1 MLLGLHF
8 RHRSQRLRAHWSAP
22 FKMSRAS
29 SWAWG
34 KCRDNS
40 AEPLFPSPSGT
51 LLAITSTSATTGK
64 AFSAHFPCHT
74 RAAFLNWISRVRRG
88 HLCGPPGTWSHSCWR
103 HLVGEFWFCGRVHVL
118 SLHGLWCREL
128 ISSPWKA
135 LVESFHFGGSLFPGN
150 HLQGKWVWGSRQ

>member
-1 MLLGLHF
+1 MLLVLHF
-8 RHRSQRLRAHWSAP
+8 RHHSQRLRAHWSAP

-40 AEPLFPSPSGT
+40 AEPLFPSPSGNHQHCGNDRKS
-51 LLAITSTSATTGK
+51 LQRPL
-64 AFSAHFPCHT
+64 PCHT
-74 RAAFLNWISRVRRG
+74 RAAFLNWVSRVRRG
-88 HLCGPPGTWSHSCWR
+88 HLYGPPGTWSHSCR
-103 HLVGEFWFCGRVHVL
+103 RRLVGGFWFCGCVHVL

-135 LVESFHFGGSLFPGN
+135 LAESFHFGGSLFPGN